1 MTTSSLHPVPLEVPG
16 DARQAALEADLS
28 RREAELLA
36 LKLELQEVQRHYLSQ
51 IGALYAELSE
61 LEAAVAEAEVRAG
74 LRPPPI
80 DDDADEPPAA
90 GHLTSGSCTNRT
102 QPTDELKKVFRD
114 VAKSLHPDL
123 ALDEPARCRRHS
135 LMAEANRAYAERDA
149 DRLRLILRAWE
160 RSPEAIVDGEPDAPR
175 RRAARR
181 IAELEERL
189 AAVDAEWADLRRSAI
204 YQLKTRIERTRAEG
218 WDLFAEMVLQVK
230 SDIARARARL
240 ARVRPSSTGLHA

>member
-1 MTTSSLHPVPLEVPG
+1 MTTPSLHPVPFEAPG
-16 DARQAALEADLS
+16 DARLAALEADVS
-28 RREAELLA
+28 RREAELMA
-36 LKLELQEVQRHYLSQ
+36 LKLELQDVQRHYLSQ

-74 LRPPPI
+74 LRPPPV
-80 DDDADEPPAA
+80 DDDADDPPGADRA
-90 GHLTSGSCTNRT
+90 TTGSWTNRA
-102 QPTDELKKVFRD
+102 QPSDELKKVFRD

-160 RSPEAIVDGEPDAPR
+160 RSPEAVADGEPDAPR

-181 IAELEERL
+181 IAELDERL
-189 AAVDAEWADLRRSAI
+189 AAIDAEWADLRRSAI
-204 YQLKTRIERTRAEG
+204 YQLRTKIERTRAEG
-218 WDLFAEMVLQVK
+218 WDLFAEMVVQVK

-240 ARVRPSSTGLHA
+240 ARVRPSTGPHE